1 MQKKIIF
8 FFLPFELHVTLLKVR
23 VTENT
28 VDQAVSWESVTAMN
42 KAQCQCMLSESALV
56 QMRTYSALTTAYK
69 NSIQAVSHIAELINS
84 NPFDNE

>member
-1 MQKKIIF
+1 MVLLLCRKRFFF

-69 NSIQAVSHIAELINS
+69 NSI
-84 NPFDNE
+84 